1 MTQEDKNI
9 LLQDLCS
16 RLPYGVKCEIK
27 GEKEIY
33 TLNRIE
39 IDYEN
44 GHLFDFKEQK
54 NGFNMQ
60 VYSSE
65 VKPYLFPLDSMTDEQ
80 KEEWKSLVI
89 QEAFGKSDRAFTVQD
104 FYNINHIDCKG
115 LIPTGLAN
123 NATGLGI
130 YEQ

>member
-1 MTQEDKNI
+1 MTQKDKNI
-9 LLQDLCS
+9 LLQDLCN
-16 RLPYGVKCEIK
+16 RLPHGVKCEIK
-27 GEKEIY
+27 GEKEVY

-89 QEAFGKSDRAFTVQD
+89 QEAFGKSDREFTVQD

-123 NATGLGI
+123 DATGLEI
-130 YEQ
+130 YK